1 MKYQHLNL
9 GIRLRNPLNIR
20 HNSRNRWV
28 GLSHRTPSVKGFCH
42 FLHFDYGYR
51 AAIVLLKNYI
61 RRGFDTPTDII
72 MRWAP
77 PSENNTVLYLAAVCG
92 RARLLPTQR
101 LRIEGTDI
109 AHLVS
114 AMARQETG
122 LRITPNEV
130 MDIRER
136 FGV

>member
-1 MKYQHLNL
+1 MKYQSLNL

-20 HNSRNRWV
+20 YSSQNKWK

-51 AAIVLLKNYI
+51 AAIVLLKSYI
-61 RRGFDTPTDII
+61 KRGFDTPEKII

-77 PSENNTVLYLAAVCG
+77 PSENNTALYLAAVCG
-92 RARLLPTQR
+92 RARLSPTQR
-101 LRIEGTDI
+101 LRPEGTEI
-109 AHLVS
+109 AHLLA
-114 AMARQETG
+114 AMTRQETG
-122 LRITPNEV
+122 LRITSEQII
-130 MDIRER
+130 DIRER